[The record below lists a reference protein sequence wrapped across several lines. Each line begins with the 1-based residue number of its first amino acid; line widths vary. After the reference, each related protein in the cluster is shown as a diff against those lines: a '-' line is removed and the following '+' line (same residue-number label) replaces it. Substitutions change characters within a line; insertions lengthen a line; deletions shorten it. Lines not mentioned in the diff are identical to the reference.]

1 MKLPALALTLACLS
15 LAGCKP
21 DAAIRKGEVIGDGAK
36 SPGQPAETST
46 PRVPVTGPTGSIA
59 GTITYN
65 GAAPTASI
73 DTSMDPAC
81 AMGGGSDRLPVEQIA
96 VKNGKLANVFV
107 YVKSGPPQA
116 MNAAPS
122 STQPVVMDQQHC
134 RYVPH
139 VIGVLAGGTVEFRN
153 SDPTMHNIHTLTVA
167 SNPSIDVSQGPGAQ
181 PQVRQFNAP
190 ETMLS
195 VRCNNHPW
203 MNGFL
208 NVAPNAYFA
217 VTNADGSFTI
227 AGLPPGTYTLAA
239 MHEKLGE
246 QDTQVTVPVH
256 GKATPSFSF
265 GPQ

>member
-36 SPGQPAETST
+36 NPGQPAETST

-153 SDPTMHNIHTLTVA
+153 SDPTMHNIHTTSVD
-167 SNPSIDVSQGPGAQ
+167 NQPIDVSQSPRGA
-181 PQVRQFNAP
+181 PIRKQFAHP
-190 ETMLS
+190 EILLP

-203 MNGFL
+203 MNAFL
-208 NVAPNAYFA
+208 NVSATPFFA
-217 VTNADGSFTI
+217 VSDASGHFEI
-227 AGLPPGTYTLAA
+227 AGLPPGDYVLGLAQ
-239 MHEKLGE
+239 EKLGE
-246 QDTQVTVPVH
+246 KTLPITVQP
-256 GKATPSFSF
+256 GKAAKADLSYAK
-265 GPQ
+265 

>member
-1 MKLPALALTLACLS
+1 MKLVPVLALSLACLS

-21 DAAIRKGEVIGDGAK
+21 DDAIRKGEVLGDGAK
-36 SPGQPAETST
+36 HPGQPAETSA
-46 PRVPVTGPTGSIA
+46 PRAPITGPTGSIA
-59 GTITYN
+59 GIVTYN
-65 GAAPTASI
+65 GPAPTNSI

-107 YVKSGPPQA
+107 YIKSGPPLA

-153 SDPTMHNIHTLTVA
+153 SDPTMHNIHTTSVD
-167 SNPSIDVSQGPGAQ
+167 NQPIDISQSPRGA
-181 PQVRQFNAP
+181 PVRKQFAHP
-190 ETMLS
+190 EILLP

-203 MNGFL
+203 MNAFI
-208 NVAPNAYFA
+208 NVSATPFFA
-217 VTNADGSFTI
+217 VSDAMGHFEIT
-227 AGLPPGTYTLAA
+227 GLPPGNYVLGIAQ
-239 MHEKLGE
+239 EKLGE
-246 QDTQVTVPVH
+246 KTLPITVKPSQV
-256 GKATPSFSF
+256 AQADLSYAR
-265 GPQ
+265 